1 MGSRNVAAPVYFRY
15 SLRKKGIDV
24 IKRDVVLVGF
34 YFWVKST
41 DCTQPWQ
48 LDSGGRWRT
57 ENAQRSIRQWRESV
71 FEQLNKWLRF
81 VALGCVGGPLSGELY
96 FFVCPGF
103 SLPDSI
109 SAFTGRVRGGR
120 EGRYCLARRNKRAVG
135 QTTGGPPSTHYSGHY
150 THPDGVLFI
159 TVTTFLGIVP
169 QFRAS

>member
-1 MGSRNVAAPVYFRY
+1 MGSRNGAAPVYFRY

-34 YFWVKST
+34 YFWGKST

-81 VALGCVGGPLSGELY
+81 VALGCVGGPLSGEL
-96 FFVCPGF
+96 FFSYAQAFP
-103 SLPDSI
+103 SLTQFQPSWAELEGEERGDIASLAEI
-109 SAFTGRVRGGR
+109 SERSARQPAVR
-120 EGRYCLARRNKRAVG
+120 
-135 QTTGGPPSTHYSGHY
+135 
-150 THPDGVLFI
+150 HPRIIRGI
-159 TVTTFLGIVP
+159 IPTRTVYYL
-169 QFRAS
+169 SL